1 MKTVMNCCTAPI
13 VSASRT
19 RLAATAP
26 MTPDSA
32 SPQEFLGL
40 RLVVEAAAFEQPRA
54 FLRGDLHVA
63 RREQE
68 DLVGDPLH
76 AAVERV
82 RQAAGEVDQPLRELL
97 IRPLQVEDDGDR
109 LLELVRDLLRVVEAA
124 RDDEVDARRA
134 RRRQRLDDG
143 AAALGA

>member
-1 MKTVMNCCTAPI
+1 MKFWIAVI

-32 SPQEFLGL
+32 PPQEFLGL
-40 RLVVEAAAFEQPRA
+40 VEEAAAFEQSRA
-54 FLRGDLHVA
+54 FLRGDLHVP
-63 RREQE
+63 RCEEE
-68 DLVGDPLH
+68 DLVGDALH

-97 IRPLQVEDDGDR
+97 IGSLQVEDDRDR
-109 LLELVRDLLRVVEAA
+109 LLELVRDLLRVVEA
-124 RDDEVDARRA
+124 
-134 RRRQRLDDG
+134 
-143 AAALGA
+143 